1 MAKLS
6 KKEKELAA
14 AQEKKKRLGAMAEA
28 HERVFYYLMN
38 SVARADDEY
47 LAEAAKE
54 LANEHKQHGLSFR
67 EAIKEVV

>member
-1 MAKLS
+1 MAKQT
-6 KKEKELAA
+6 KKDKELAA
-14 AQEKKKRLGAMAEA
+14 AQEKKKRLAALAEA

-54 LANEHKQHGLSFR
+54 LANEHQQHGLRLR
-67 EAIKEVV
+67 EAIKEVI